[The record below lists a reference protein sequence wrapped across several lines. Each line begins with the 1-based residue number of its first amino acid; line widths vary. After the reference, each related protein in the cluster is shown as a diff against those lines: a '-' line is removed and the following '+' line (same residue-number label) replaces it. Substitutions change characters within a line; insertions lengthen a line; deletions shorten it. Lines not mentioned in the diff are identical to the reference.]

1 MNTLLRK
8 ASLWI
13 GIMFLLCKLP
23 AQIQIT
29 DSLTTSQLLQD
40 LFGPGVMVSNLT
52 VSADSQA
59 IGAFDGT
66 ASNIGLHAG
75 IVMSTGKV
83 TSIAD
88 TFSGPGNG
96 ATSTGFG
103 LPGDPDLTQLSGI
116 QTYDA
121 CIIEFDLASICDT
134 IVIRYVFGSEEYPEF
149 APPNISAFNDI
160 FAFLIDGPGYS
171 GPTNIAMIPGTT
183 QAVSIN
189 NVNPVTNAQ
198 LYQSNSAPPFSH
210 GFDGFTVPLTA
221 YALVQPDSL
230 YHIKLTIADAA
241 DHVFDSGIFLQR
253 EGICANPG
261 LISMQVDGS
270 QSSNLQLAE
279 DSSVN
284 ITLRQA
290 LSSDTDQYIHVS
302 VGGTAVAGIDFVPLP
317 DSILLAAGESSVSFP
332 LSLLPDCE
340 AEGMESIEIIYSDA
354 DLLCDGSMYSDTIV
368 LQILDGPV
376 PEAIELGPDTLV
388 CSGEVLSIGV
398 PAEPD
403 MSYLWSSSSGLS
415 NTHASMVD
423 FQAINDSL
431 DQEIFFSHILTA
443 TNNQGCA
450 VQDTIIIGVSP
461 EISLLS
467 NAISDSL
474 CVGESVLFDL
484 QFAYVD
490 SWAWDFGD
498 GNMSSEPLPSHVYVD
513 TGMYEVRVLLNN
525 DACELADSFMVE
537 INSCI
542 PTSIGDESTNFLS
555 VYPNPVSTTL
565 VIDLTSGISGDLTLL
580 NLHGQSIWQ
589 MMEVQEQVQMN
600 VSEWEEGVY
609 VLKLVQKGKP
619 SFYERIIVQ
628 H

>member
-1 MNTLLRK
+1 MLLF
-8 ASLWI
+8 SPL
-13 GIMFLLCKLP
+13 F

-52 VSADSQA
+52 VTADSQA

-66 ASNIGLHAG
+66 ASNIGLNGG

-88 TFSGPGNG
+88 TSSGPGNG
-96 ATSTGFG
+96 ATSTSFG
-103 LPGDPDLTQLSGI
+103 LPGDPVLTQLSGI

-121 CIIEFDLASICDT
+121 CVIEFDLASICDT

-189 NVNPVTNAQ
+189 NVNAVTNAQ
-198 LYQSNSAPPFSH
+198 LYQANSPAPLSH

-230 YHIKLTIADAA
+230 YHIKLTIADAG
-241 DHVFDSGIFLQR
+241 DGVFDSGIFLQR

-270 QSSNLQLAE
+270 QASNLQLAE

-284 ITLRQA
+284 LTLRQA
-290 LSSDTDQYIHVS
+290 LSSDTDQYIHLNI
-302 VGGTAVAGIDFVPLP
+302 GGTALAGQDYVALP
-317 DSILLAAGESSVSFP
+317 DSIFLPAGENSVSIP
-332 LSLLPDCE
+332 ISLLPDCE
-340 AEGMESIEIIYSDA
+340 AEGSEHIEIIYSDA
-354 DLLCDGSMYSDTIV
+354 NLFCDGSMYSDTIV
-368 LQILDGPV
+368 LQIIDGSV
-376 PEAIELGPDTLV
+376 PEAIELGPDTLL

-398 PAEPD
+398 APISG
-403 MSYLWSSSSGLS
+403 MSYLWSSATGLS
-415 NTHASMVD
+415 NSNVSLVD
-423 FQAINDSL
+423 FQAINDSM
-431 DQEIFFSHILTA
+431 DEEVFFSYTLTA
-443 TNNQGCA
+443 TDHQGCA
-450 VQDTIIIGVSP
+450 VKDSITIGVSP
-461 EISLLS
+461 EIKLIS
-467 NAISDSL
+467 NALSDSL
-474 CVGESVLFDL
+474 CVGENVLFDL
-484 QFAYVD
+484 QFAHGD

-498 GNMSSEPLPSHVYVD
+498 GNMSSEVIPSHIYAD
-513 TGMYEVRVLLNN
+513 TGMYEVRVQVNN
-525 DACELADSFMVE
+525 DACELADSFWVS

-542 PTSIGDESTNFLS
+542 PTSIDEPQSFFLS
-555 VYPNPVSTTL
+555 VYPNPASTH
-565 VIDLTSGISGDLTLL
+565 LTVDIMPGANGQLRLL
-580 NLHGQSIWQ
+580 NLQGQIVWQ
-589 MMEVQEQVQMN
+589 MEQAKHTIHIDVSGLSAGPYFLQMIH
-600 VSEWEEGVY
+600 SDRQI
-609 VLKLVQKGKP
+609 QK
-619 SFYERIIVQ
+619 RILLSP
-628 H
+628 